1 MMNTSSSCLIN
12 RLQALEKSGK
22 CPQTLVK
29 EFKSL
34 ADDAITA
41 LVATELASDKDA
53 LALAECLAPP
63 KDFAF
68 EGDEG
73 IK

>member
-12 RLQALEKSGK
+12 RFLALKAKASCSESSNTTQQELLQ
-22 CPQTLVK
+22 
-29 EFKSL
+29 L

-41 LVATELASDKDA
+41 LVKNELALDEFLS
-53 LALAECLAPP
+53 PP

-68 EGDEG
+68 KGDEG